1 MRELPFLDIH
11 THLANSS
18 GLAIY
23 NLDQLEIRKMAAV
36 DQPVES
42 NGDVFSARTAS
53 GGTRPTAISPDATS
67 LPLLSAGIHPWF
79 VDKNKLGK
87 QLRQL
92 EKLAGNSR
100 VRLIGECGLD
110 KLRGPEMEIQKI
122 AFAAQIQLANHYQ
135 KPLVIHCV
143 RAYNELIAVTKVTP
157 PKVPLILHGFN
168 RGPELARQLTD
179 HGYLLS
185 FGANLAQKKPKE
197 NTPVAL
203 ALQQCWDKGQ
213 AFFLE
218 TDNSTLSIEEIYK
231 HAANL
236 LKISEDALKDAIFA
250 SWKKIGLNHE

>member
-1 MRELPFLDIH
+1 MKGLPFLDIH
-11 THLANSS
+11 THRAS
-18 GLAIY
+18 GSNPAVY
-23 NLDQLEIRKMAAV
+23 NLDQKDFEAMTAMDKRAGLTV
-36 DQPVES
+36 DT
-42 NGDVFSARTAS
+42 F
-53 GGTRPTAISPDATS
+53 
-67 LPLLSAGIHPWF
+67 PLLSAGIHPWF

-185 FGANLAQKKPKE
+185 FGANLAQKNRKR
-197 NTPVAL
+197 TP
-203 ALQQCWDKGQ
+203 Q
-213 AFFLE
+213 
-218 TDNSTLSIEEIYK
+218 
-231 HAANL
+231 
-236 LKISEDALKDAIFA
+236 
-250 SWKKIGLNHE
+250 